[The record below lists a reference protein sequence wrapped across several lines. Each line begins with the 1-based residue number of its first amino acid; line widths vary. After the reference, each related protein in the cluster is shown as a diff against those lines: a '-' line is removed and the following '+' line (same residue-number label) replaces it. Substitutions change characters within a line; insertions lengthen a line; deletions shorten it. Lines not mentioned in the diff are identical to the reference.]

1 MSVQEVGQDM
11 EQKGHGAGGGG
22 DFLHTPVPVGTA
34 VAKLVLLPPLGVA
47 RR

>member
-22 DFLHTPVPVGTA
+22 DSFT
-34 VAKLVLLPPLGVA
+34 LLSLSAQLWLNLYSSPSGEA